1 VTLAPQAPA
10 SRRPA
15 PRDRFRGALLGLAV
29 GDALGAPAEF
39 LTELEVRDR
48 WGVLDEMV
56 GGGCHDVAPGEVTDA
71 TEMMLALADSL
82 VALGE
87 FDPQDVVDRYR
98 AWFAAGPSDVSLTT
112 RTVMLALAAG
122 TPWDLAARRA
132 YEVLGFPTAGNGS
145 VMRCAP
151 LALRFFNDPDT
162 RRRVSLRESRL
173 THYDSLA
180 GWSCVALN
188 ELLVAGGGGGRARC
202 RGARR
207 APPPP
212 GPPARPPPPASKI
225 RGRWSRP
232 PCATRSAPIPSRST
246 PRPSCSTRCGRRCG
260 RSCTRRPSRA
270 PWSRSSIA
278 AATATRSAPFRL

>member
-151 LALRFFNDPDT
+151 LALRFFNDRIAGRLARQMATARETPASGRVSLDPSAPPTGADPDPTTVMLKPMWLLCHPHHRSFCESVDRETSRRFPSMRSQRLWCCLGLSPEKPQRRT
-162 RRRVSLRESRL
+162 RRRRS
-173 THYDSLA
+173 D
-180 GWSCVALN
+180 
-188 ELLVAGGGGGRARC
+188 RC
-202 RGARR
+202 WRF
-207 APPPP
+207 
-212 GPPARPPPPASKI
+212 
-225 RGRWSRP
+225 
-232 PCATRSAPIPSRST
+232 TD
-246 PRPSCSTRCGRRCG
+246 
-260 RSCTRRPSRA
+260 
-270 PWSRSSIA
+270 
-278 AATATRSAPFRL
+278 